1 KAAQSFTSAYHPT
14 LADRRYRSCPGAAA
28 FDTANF
34 CLGPQAISNVELED
48 EPRMTISET
57 TRIYPDFP
65 GKIGR
70 TRADSQ
76 PHWQQPIRPPAGSPN
91 IVIVF
96 MDDMGWSDVGCYGSE
111 IDTPNIDAL
120 AGRGIRFNHYTTHPI
135 CSPARAAL
143 LTGRNA
149 HS

>member
-1 KAAQSFTSAYHPT
+1 
-14 LADRRYRSCPGAAA
+14 
-28 FDTANF
+28 
-34 CLGPQAISNVELED
+34 
-48 EPRMTISET
+48 MTISET
-57 TRIYPDFP
+57 TRTYPNFP

-70 TRADSQ
+70 TRADSE

-96 MDDMGWSDVGCYGSE
+96 MDDMGWSDLGCYGSE

-135 CSPARAAL
+135 CSPARGAVDRAQRTFSGDWL
-143 LTGRNA
+143 ARQQQSRFSRLFR
-149 HS
+149 